1 MRKSSRDT
9 TREGRAS
16 WEFPSSSGTG
26 VYRTVL
32 GFDGK
37 LLCNCKGWTMRRG
50 DAPRHCKHTKKI
62 AEGKRIVT
70 RGEFVYLADIVE
82 AATVC
87 LFCRTDGHDV
97 LDCPNIDPQQLA
109 IEKRRRAH
117 RAADPHCTCNACIED
132 EERGQAALA
141 GTPPA
146 ADAPAPMLASAMTEP
161 VRGAA
166 FDARYRD
173 AWRLEEKLDGHR
185 CVVVVREHLVWAFS
199 RPRAGAAANART
211 LPEHVAV
218 VLRHLPDGIYDGEL
232 VAPGGKSWDVVV
244 LGARLI
250 FVAFDLLALG
260 GTPLVASPYH
270 ERRRQLLACLAHLD
284 PKQRGVS
291 TVESVTPTWKAVE
304 AIWKRGGEGAILKRV
319 ESRYT
324 PNYRSPD
331 WVKVKASRSATLTLT
346 GFAAGKSGPYSVME
360 LRDDAG
366 VTTTVKTL
374 GNALLRQISAAPERY
389 LGRRVVITF
398 QERTPTGTYRHGIFD
413 HFAGDGE

>member
-1 MRKSSRDT
+1 MRMSSRNPA
-9 TREGRAS
+9 REGRAS
-16 WEFPSSSGTG
+16 WEFPSSSGTA

-62 AEGKRIVT
+62 AEGKRLVT

-82 AATVC
+82 S
-87 LFCRTDGHDV
+87 
-97 LDCPNIDPQQLA
+97 LA
-109 IEKRRRAH
+109 HQAD
-117 RAADPHCTCNACIED
+117 DPHCTCNDCIED
-132 EERGQAALA
+132 HARRLEPSPAWRAGKNGEGQMHPSFS
-141 GTPPA
+141 GQVPP
-146 ADAPAPMLASAMTEP
+146 DTAPAPMLASAMTDP

-185 CVVVVREHLVWAFS
+185 CVVVVRDHLVWAFS

-260 GTPLVASPYH
+260 GKPLVASPYH
-270 ERRRQLLACLAHLD
+270 ERRRQLLACLAHVD

-374 GNALLRQISAAPERY
+374 GNALLRQISAAPESY